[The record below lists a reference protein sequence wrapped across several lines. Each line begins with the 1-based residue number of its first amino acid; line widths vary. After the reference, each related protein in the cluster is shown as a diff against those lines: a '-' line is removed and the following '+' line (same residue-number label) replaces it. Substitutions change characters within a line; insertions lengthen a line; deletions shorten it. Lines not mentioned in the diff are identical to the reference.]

1 MAGTLVA
8 NTINTDTGVFSTNNA
23 LNGVAKAWCNYQG
36 GTQTIVNSFNISS
49 VTRQSAGIY
58 TFNFATALP
67 STPSSIAIAGS
78 GGYYTI
84 VSTGGITTTS
94 ATFAS
99 YINGTGYADN
109 TPFCMVA
116 FAS

>member
-1 MAGTLVA
+1 MTQAA
-8 NTINTDTGVFSTNNA
+8 NLASFASQTPAIGGSPCV
-23 LNGVAKAWCNYQG
+23 AWCNYNG
-36 GTQTIVNSFNISS
+36 STQVIANSFNISS

-58 TFNFATALP
+58 TFNFATTLAG
-67 STPSSIAIAGS
+67 TPASVAISGSAG
-78 GGYYTI
+78 YWTI

-116 FAS
+116 FSK